1 MKVQYTIAS
10 GLISCSFLRLLDCV
24 FGVPQHPIWQV
35 YAVCLAIGT
44 MLFFLPRTAP

>member
-24 FGVPQHPIWQV
+24 FGVQHPIWQV
-35 YAVCLAIGT
+35 YAVSLAIGT

>member
-1 MKVQYTIAS
+1 MKMQYMIAS

-24 FGVPQHPIWQV
+24 FGAPQPVWQV

-44 MLFFLPRTAP
+44 MLYFLPRTAP